1 MNSYTCLKDILD
13 RKGIKYTVTILSHV
27 KLLFFI
33 NETEISITFYASE
46 CVDVFMNSK
55 MLKLELRNKQIHLY
69 KKSEKTFLNFGILEL
84 TI

>member
-13 RKGIKYTVTILSHV
+13 KKGIKYTVTILSHV

-46 CVDVFMNSK
+46 RIDVFISNK
-55 MLKLELRNKQIHLY
+55 ILKLELRNKQMHLY
-69 KKSEKTFLNFGILEL
+69 KKNEKTFLNFGILEL